1 MDVSHI
7 LDELNDAQ
15 REAVTAEDRHIL
27 VLAGA
32 GSGKTRVLVHRLAWL
47 IEVNRVSPLGV
58 LAVTFTNKAAGEMRA
73 RTQNL
78 LNTEVRSI
86 WIGTFHSIAHRLLRM
101 HSETAGL
108 PETFQIIDSDDQYRM
123 IRRLIKDAGL
133 DEAQWPA
140 RNAQWYINARKD
152 EGKRPADIE
161 AWDNPLTAQ
170 FVQIY
175 QSYQQHCDKSGLV
188 DFAELLLRA
197 HELWLKNP
205 DVLDHYRSRFQ
216 HILVD
221 EFQDTNTIQYAW
233 IRVLAGDTGQV
244 FVVGDDDQS
253 IYGWRGAQVENV
265 QHFSRDFPD
274 VKTLKLEQNYRSTGT
289 ILKVANAV
297 ISNNDRR
304 LGKKLWTED
313 LEGDKVRVFSAF
325 NEHEEA
331 RFTVQCLRDEQGRG
345 RALND
350 CAILYRSNAQSRLFE
365 EELLKVGMPYRV
377 YGGQRFFERAEIKDA
392 LAYLRMVHNPNDD
405 PAFERVINTPN
416 RGIGERTVAGLREQ
430 AAENGLSLWQTAQR
444 CIEEGAL
451 SARPR
456 NAVSGFIGLISG
468 LADLTRDYELGKKM
482 QTVIETSQLASH
494 YDKEPPERAE
504 TRKENLQE
512 LMNAADSFTLPYED
526 EEAGLTPIASF
537 LSHAALEAG
546 ETQGERW
553 EDCVQLMTL
562 HSAKGLEF
570 PLVFLAGLE
579 EGLFPHQRSVEQTG
593 HLEEERRLCY
603 VGITRARE
611 KLYLTHAESRRRYG
625 SENYAR
631 PSRFISEIP
640 PELLEEIRPQL
651 HTRRPWTPARPAAR
665 PSVRNTDIPWSL
677 GEHVRHSKFGEG
689 VVVQCEGSG
698 EHARVQ
704 VNFSHAGSK
713 WLVLAYARLEK
724 A

>member
-15 REAVTAEDRHIL
+15 REAVTATDPHIL

-47 IEVNRVSPLGV
+47 IEVGQVSPLGV
-58 LAVTFTNKAAGEMRA
+58 LAVTFTNKAAGEMRL
-73 RTQNL
+73 RTQELLRTDVRNL
-78 LNTEVRSI
+78 WV
-86 WIGTFHSIAHRLLRM
+86 GTFHGIAHRLLRM
-101 HSETAGL
+101 HADEAGL
-108 PETFQIIDSDDQYRM
+108 PDTFQILDSDDQYRL
-123 IRRLIKDAGL
+123 IRRMIKEAGL

-140 RNAQWYINARKD
+140 RQAQWYINARKD
-152 EGKRPADIE
+152 EALRPGDIE
-161 AWDNPLTAQ
+161 AWDNPVTAQ
-170 FVQIY
+170 WVQVYETY
-175 QSYQQHCDKSGLV
+175 QRHCDHGGLV

-205 DVLDHYRSRFQ
+205 ELLDHYRSRFQ

-233 IRVLAGDTGQV
+233 IRVLAGKTGQV

-265 QHFSRDFPD
+265 QHFSRDFPS
-274 VKTLKLEQNYRSTGT
+274 VRTLKLEQNYRSTGT
-289 ILKVANAV
+289 ILAVANAV
-297 ISNNDRR
+297 IKNNEGR
-304 LGKKLWTED
+304 LGKNLWTEGAD
-313 LEGDKVRVFSAF
+313 GLKARVFSAF

-331 RFTVQCLRDEQGRG
+331 RFVIQCIRDEQGRG
-345 RALND
+345 LALSD
-350 CAILYRSNAQSRLFE
+350 SAILYRSNAQSRLFE
-365 EELLKVGMPYRV
+365 EELLKAGIAYRV

-416 RGIGERTVAGLREQ
+416 RGIGERTVANLREQ
-430 AAENGLSLWQTAQR
+430 AASSGLSLWETAGR
-444 CIEEGAL
+444 CIEEGVL

-456 NAVSGFIGLISG
+456 NAVAGFLSLISR
-468 LADLTRDYELGKKM
+468 LAETTRDYELGNRM
-482 QTVIETSQLASH
+482 QAVIEASQLAGH
-494 YDKEPPERAE
+494 YDKEPHERAE

-512 LMNAADSFTLPYED
+512 LINAAEGFVLPYED
-526 EEAGLTPIASF
+526 EEAGMTPIASF

-570 PLVFLAGLE
+570 PLVFLVGLE

-611 KLYLTHAESRRRYG
+611 QLYLTHAETRRMFG
-625 SENYAR
+625 SENYCR
-631 PSRFISEIP
+631 PSRFISEMP
-640 PELLEEIRPQL
+640 AELLEEIRPRL
-651 HTRRPWTPARPAAR
+651 NTRRPYTPARP
-665 PSVRNTDIPWSL
+665 SVIKSDLPWQL
-677 GEHVRHSKFGEG
+677 GDSVRHSKFGEG
-689 VVVQCEGSG
+689 IVVQCEGSG